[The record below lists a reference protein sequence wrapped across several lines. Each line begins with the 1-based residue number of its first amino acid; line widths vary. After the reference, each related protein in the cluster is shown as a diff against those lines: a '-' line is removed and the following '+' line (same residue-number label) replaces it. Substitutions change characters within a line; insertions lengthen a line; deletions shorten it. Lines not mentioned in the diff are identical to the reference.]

1 MVCKTFTL
9 SVGVDVLEEV
19 VMGVYYSTTANGCGK
34 VVLYGALSNGF
45 TLGVYDIQVVTVEV
59 RINRRFVGVI
69 GLNGVS
75 NCCINNHLLHV

>member
-1 MVCKTFTL
+1 MVRKTFTL
-9 SVGVDVLEEV
+9 SVGVDVLKEV
-19 VMGVYYSTTANGCGK
+19 VVSVYYSTAANGCGE
-34 VVLYGALSNGF
+34 VVLYGSLGDGL

-75 NCCINNHLLHV
+75 NCCINNHLLHI